1 MNVLPRLAALC
12 SLILLMGMGLYL
24 NLTLIH
30 ITSTSASVTTQQGLP
45 HPPLDQTSTAP
56 PSFPANPLIAPANG
70 ETITTFEPVFDW
82 LDAADPDGY
91 LMTYTL
97 IVTGS
102 EGFTALAAASV
113 TTTESIYTSTNSFP
127 NGVYTWTVQAGDA
140 AGSVSDAVEP
150 YTFTIQATR
159 RVYLPLVIKAPPP
172 VCPTSSDA
180 SFNLISV
187 EGPSADHPD
196 YLHGDLN
203 LDVRGYETV
212 IAFPGLVNYSGA
224 TDSNAPQLAGLFGPN
239 RYPGILAVYR
249 VYSWNW
255 ACGEHGCPGPLITN
269 PGVTLVGLSTTRG
282 EPIHIPERGPGIF
295 GDYKALVLYAEEQ
308 QITLGYTRR
317 DTVANGYAVHLENVC
332 VDPNLLALYRAQ
344 VNAEGWR
351 VSRNLPALGN
361 NQALGTALGSE
372 LIVAIRDRG
381 SFGDPRSR
389 KDWWQGY

>member
-1 MNVLPRLAALC
+1 
-12 SLILLMGMGLYL
+12 MGMGLYL
-24 NLTLIH
+24 SLALIH
-30 ITSTSASVTTQQGLP
+30 LTFTSASVTGQQGLP
-45 HPPLDQTSTAP
+45 HPSLDQASIAP
-56 PSFPANPLIAPANG
+56 PSFPANPLVAPASG
-70 ETITTFEPVFDW
+70 ETVTTFKPVFDW
-82 LDAADPDGY
+82 ADATNPEEA
-91 LMTYTL
+91 LITYTL
-97 IVTGS
+97 IVTGD
-102 EGFTALAAASV
+102 EGLTTLATASA
-113 TTTESIYTSTNSFP
+113 TTTESIYTLTNSLP
-127 NGVYTWTVQAGDA
+127 NGVYTWTVRASDA
-140 AGSVSDAVEP
+140 AGNLSDGVEP
-150 YTFTIQATR
+150 YTFTIQAGR
-159 RVYLPLVIKAPPP
+159 RAYIPLIIKAPPP
-172 VCPTSSDA
+172 VCSTNSDA

-187 EGPSADHPD
+187 EGPSADRPD

-203 LDVRGYETV
+203 LAMRGYEIV
-212 IAFPGLVNYSGA
+212 VAFPGLVNYSGS

-255 ACGEHGCPGPLITN
+255 ACGAHGCPGPLISN
-269 PGVTLVGLSTTRG
+269 PEVTLTGLSTTRS
-282 EPIHIPERGPGIF
+282 EPIFIPERGPGIF

-308 QITLGYTRR
+308 RITLGYTRR

-351 VSRNLPALGN
+351 VSRNLPALRN
-361 NQALGTALGSE
+361 NQALGTALGNE